1 MSSKPDIPE
10 SGELVIG
17 YHGTSF
23 NAASNIL
30 LKGFKSSEGV
40 KHWLGVGV
48 YFYQDSREHAYSW
61 ALNVKKLR
69 PSEIVVIQALIKLG
83 RCLDLLHNPAHA
95 SLLENYFNE
104 AENRVFKNNLK
115 SRKYSQEQISITESV
130 VIDLIHRDTPI
141 DTVRTSFSSGKPI
154 FPGSRFT
161 RGQQIII
168 CVRNLESIL
177 DVEKA
182 QQIY

>member
-10 SGELVIG
+10 SGDLVIA

-30 LKGFKSSEGV
+30 VKGFKPSEGE
-40 KHWLGVGV
+40 KQWLGLGV
-48 YFYQDSREHAYSW
+48 YFYQDSQEHAYNW
-61 ALNVKKLR
+61 ALNVKKLN
-69 PSEIVVIQALIKLG
+69 PKEIVVLQALIRLG
-83 RCLDLLHNPAHA
+83 RCLDLLHNPAH
-95 SLLENYFNE
+95 SDLLENYFNE
-104 AENRVFKNNLK
+104 AENRIFKKNLK
-115 SRKYSQEQISITESV
+115 SRKYSDEQISITESV
-130 VIDLIHRDTPI
+130 VIDLIHRDTAI
-141 DTVRTSFSSGKPI
+141 ETIRTSFSSGKPI

-168 CVRNLESIL
+168 CVRNLNNIL

-182 QQIY
+182 